1 MWSCP
6 FVDRPI
12 ASRFLGTRP
21 HARRI
26 FEAIICPDIARFSS
40 CYLPCGHHLIRLC
53 VFDIFMGCMIVS
65 CCVTVFIISVFDID
79 FLLVSVANDNIN
91 YRYRKNHIYLAK
103 MTLLSIFFRNTVQ
116 LYKRKYSKYVCTHP
130 SSPPIYKRIHPH
142 LTLMST
148 SERLYWHLLRFM
160 KSS

>member
-103 MTLLSIFFRNTVQ
+103 MTLLSIFLETQYNCTNASTQNTCA
-116 LYKRKYSKYVCTHP
+116 LTP
-130 SSPPIYKRIHPH
+130 SPLPPYI
-142 LTLMST
+142 
-148 SERLYWHLLRFM
+148 
-160 KSS
+160 